1 MQASDTT
8 RRVFAVVRGR
18 ACSRSSTPGPAA
30 DLPAILITI
39 LLQQDNLTVTFTV
52 VPIPL
57 TYTFHTRCT
66 LPLAVPC
73 PGFTCFRGWPDAHID
88 YYHR

>member
-39 LLQQDNLTVTFTV
+39 LLQQDDLTVTFTV
-52 VPIPL
+52 VPIPQ
-57 TYTFHTRCT
+57 TIPSIPAARCHWQCR
-66 LPLAVPC
+66 VPASHVSAA
-73 PGFTCFRGWPDAHID
+73 GLMRT
-88 YYHR
+88 